1 MKNVKVIINFIVI
14 SSQTDITINMSGVMD
29 RYYGFLT
36 YDIHF
41 TMIVFFIIK
50 LQYQLVLGVNMVQ
63 TLDILFEVNKFYQL
77 N

>member
-14 SSQTDITINMSGVMD
+14 SSQNDITINMSGVMD

-41 TMIVFFIIK
+41 TMIVFFIIW

>member
-41 TMIVFFIIK
+41 TMIVFFIIR

>member
-41 TMIVFFIIK
+41 TMIVFFIIR

-63 TLDILFEVNKFYQL
+63 TLNILFEVNKFYQL